1 MHDLADTLLLET
13 ETRME
18 KAIHALNHDLG
29 QIRTG
34 RANPQLLE
42 NISVNYYSVDT
53 PVNQVS
59 SISVVDGNQLVIKPY
74 DKSLLKDIEHAIQ
87 ASQLGINPINDG
99 QVIRLI
105 LPQPTEERRK
115 QLVKE
120 VEKHG
125 ESAKVAIRNIRR
137 DANDHL
143 KKIGLTEDDEKGY
156 QEDVQALTDSFVK
169 KVDDEIKLK
178 SSELLK
184 I

>member
-1 MHDLADTLLLET
+1 MHDIADTLLLET

-18 KAIHALNHDLG
+18 KALHVLVHDLG

-34 RANPQLLE
+34 RANPALLE
-42 NISVNYYSVDT
+42 NIYVSYYGVDT
-53 PVNQVS
+53 PVQQVS
-59 SISVVDGNQLVIKPY
+59 SIAVVEGNQLFIKPY

-87 ASQLGINPINDG
+87 ASQLGLNPINDG
-99 QVIRLI
+99 TGIRLI

-115 QLVKE
+115 SLVKD

-125 ESAKVAIRNIRR
+125 ETAKVAVRNIRR

-143 KKIGLTEDDEKGY
+143 KKIGLPEDDEKGY
-156 QEDVQALTDSFVK
+156 QEDVQSLTDLYIK
-169 KVDDEIKLK
+169 KVEDEVKLK
-178 SSELLK
+178 SNELLK